1 MNSNKE
7 NKVLSSLLILC
18 FTIAVIVFV
27 ILIIP
32 KKESQDIKDI
42 QTIYVESIPR
52 ESKLTDIKFEDKVN
66 IYFFWGDG
74 CPHCEDFFAFLDEVN
89 KEYGK
94 YFKVYAFEVWNN
106 KTNAEIM
113 DSFKKELNGKV
124 GKYSVPY
131 IIIGDEVVEGFI
143 PSMKEEI
150 LNIILNKYE
159 NLDEINHFENIIK

>member
-1 MNSNKE
+1 MNSKNKI
-7 NKVLSSLLILC
+7 LSCLLILA
-18 FTIAVIVFV
+18 FTLTVIIFI

-32 KKESQDIKDI
+32 QTKSEEKRNI
-42 QTIYVESIPR
+42 QTTIIEPIPR
-52 ESKLTDIKFEDKVN
+52 ESNLSDIRFEDKVN
-66 IYFFWGDG
+66 IYFFWGSG
-74 CPHCEDFFAFLDEVN
+74 CPHCEDFFTFLDEVN
-89 KEYGK
+89 KEYGQ

-113 DSFKKELNGKV
+113 DNFKKELKGKV
-124 GKYSVPY
+124 GQYSVPY

-159 NLDEINHFENIIK
+159 NLDSINHFENIIK